1 MAAPQTVL
9 RELVEAAMVWRTTK
23 ATYLALADSKSSP
36 EARVAA
42 ARREHLQAVV
52 KLDKAVLAFEQLMAG
67 RKLGKRK
74 NGAPIPWKKMIDGL
88 AVVAGTLSKATD
100 AAAPSM
106 KPIDMSKVIDM
117 PQEK

>member
-1 MAAPQTVL
+1 MGSPQTIL
-9 RELVEAAMVWRTTK
+9 KELVEAAILWRSTK
-23 ATYLALADSKSSP
+23 ATYLAAADSKSTP
-36 EARVAA
+36 AGHLGRARKEHMAAVA
-42 ARREHLQAVV
+42 R
-52 KLDKAVLAFEQLMAG
+52 LDKAVLAFEQLMGG

-74 NGAPIPWKKMIDGL
+74 TPIPWKKMIDGL

-100 AAAPSM
+100 GP